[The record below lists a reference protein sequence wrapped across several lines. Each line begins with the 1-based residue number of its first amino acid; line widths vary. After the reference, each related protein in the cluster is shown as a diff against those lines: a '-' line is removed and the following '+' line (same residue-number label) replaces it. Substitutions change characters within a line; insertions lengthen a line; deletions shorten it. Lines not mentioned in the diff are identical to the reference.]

1 MNEKIMQFIT
11 IEKNEHA
18 KQTREEDTQ
27 AQDLLILFYLSNYN
41 ILKSR
46 NRLDK

>member
-1 MNEKIMQFIT
+1 MNEKIMRLMI

-27 AQDLLILFYLSNYN
+27 VQCLLILFYSLNCN
-41 ILKSR
+41 ISR
-46 NRLDK
+46 L